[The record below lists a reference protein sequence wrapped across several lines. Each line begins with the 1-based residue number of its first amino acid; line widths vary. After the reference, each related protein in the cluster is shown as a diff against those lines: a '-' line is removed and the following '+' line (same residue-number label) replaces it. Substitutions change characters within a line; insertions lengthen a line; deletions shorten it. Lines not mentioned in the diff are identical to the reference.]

1 MAIQNFSYKSPNG
14 INYHH
19 DFIDPSPKAHPYY
32 KAESHRTIELLF
44 VLDGTMYYSIDGAQF
59 TVNKGDLIIINA
71 GEFHASRASH
81 KTVCERLNL
90 HFSPNFL
97 PVLKNDLISSFTKTN
112 LYQHVLPKEFISK
125 TKILSTLKK
134 IESISRQTDKY
145 KDLRII
151 SLIQILIAEINTVID
166 ELLLKKYH
174 YITPP
179 IATNEVFQLAIDYI
193 NKHIQENL
201 TPPII
206 SKYLGVSE
214 SYLHRLFKRHMGI
227 SIHQYIQNQKM
238 QLALS
243 LLRKGHA
250 AQNVAAMLGYEY
262 YTTFFAQFK
271 RVFGRSPNK
280 LK

>member
-1 MAIQNFSYKSPNG
+1 MLIKKFSYNSPNG

-19 DFIDPSPKAHPYY
+19 DFIEPSPKAHPFY
-32 KAESHRTIELLF
+32 KAESHRVIELLF

-59 TVNKGDLIIINA
+59 TVNKGDIIIINA
-71 GEFHASRASH
+71 GEFHSSRASH
-81 KTVCERLNL
+81 KTACERLNL
-90 HFSPNFL
+90 HFPPNFL
-97 PVLKNDLISSFTKTN
+97 PTLKNDLISSFTKTN
-112 LYQHVLPKEFISK
+112 VYQHVLPKEFIFK

-134 IESISRQTDKY
+134 IESLCKQTDKY

-166 ELLLKKYH
+166 DLLLEKYH

-179 IATNEVFQLAIDYI
+179 IATNELFQSAIDHI
-193 NKHIQENL
+193 NKNIQENL

-214 SYLHRLFKRHMGI
+214 SYLHRLFKKHMGI

-238 QLALS
+238 QLARS
-243 LLRKGHA
+243 LLQKGHA
-250 AQNVAAMLGYEY
+250 AQNVAEMLGYEY

-271 RVFGRSPNK
+271 RVFGKSPNEFK
-280 LK
+280 

>member
-19 DFIDPSPKAHPYY
+19 DFIDPSPKAHPFY
-32 KAESHRTIELLF
+32 KAESHRVIELLY
-44 VLDGTMYYSIDGAQF
+44 VLDGIMYYSIDGAQF

-71 GEFHASRASH
+71 GEFHSSRPSH
-81 KTVCERLNL
+81 NVACERLNL
-90 HFSPNFL
+90 HFLPTFL
-97 PVLKNDLISSFTKTN
+97 PSLKNDLISTFTKTN
-112 LYQHVLPKEFISK
+112 LYQHVLPKEFVSK
-125 TKILSTLKK
+125 TKILSILRK
-134 IESISRQTDKY
+134 IENISKQTDKY

-151 SLIQILIAEINTVID
+151 SLIQVLIAEINTIID
-166 ELLLKKYH
+166 NLLLKKYH

-179 IATNEVFQLAIDYI
+179 IATNELFQSAIDYI
-193 NKHIQENL
+193 NKHIQENVS
-201 TPPII
+201 PPSIA
-206 SKYLGVSE
+206 KYLGVSE
-214 SYLHRLFKRHMGI
+214 SYLHRLFKKHMGI

-243 LLRKGHA
+243 LLRKGHS
-250 AQNVAAMLGYEY
+250 AQNVAEMLGYEY

-271 RVFGRSPNK
+271 RVFGRSPNE